1 MANTSHVRTI
11 NPRLGIYF
19 GIFASAFVA
28 IVLTTLILEQLS
40 VSENVLRWVMVAGP
54 VLLYALIGLSSY
66 CASPADFFT
75 AGRRVPPVFSGVVLA
90 VLTVGGTGIVAV
102 TGAIFLIGFD
112 ALCIVI
118 AWSAGLVMM
127 AVLIVPCLRKLG
139 AYTVPGF
146 LGLRFDSRLLRVAS
160 AVMLVLPALFILVA
174 EIKIGALVAG
184 WMLGVPVSTLI
195 PVGVAII
202 AATVILGGMRSATW
216 SGTAKAIGVLLALTV
231 PVTIVAVMMT
241 NMPVPQL
248 SHGPVLKALG
258 KLEKAQGL
266 LIAFVPPF
274 TFDLPGQGFEPII
287 KRLAAPFGSIG
298 RGSFIIAS
306 FVFMAGVAALPALL
320 TRTNTSRGVY
330 EARKSLGWA
339 VVIVGVI
346 ALTLSAIAVFLRYTL
361 MNEIIGIPVDRLP
374 AWFAT
379 LVQAGFAS
387 YDQQVARLALE
398 GVSFKRDAIMLAL
411 PIAVG
416 LPAVFVLLALA
427 GALTAALASA
437 ASRLVTLAAMVSE
450 DIVFAGRPEKISGPV
465 RLVLVRAAIVIVAV
479 VGAWAAS
486 SMPSDPLRLVLW
498 ALALAGSSAFPV
510 LVLAIWWKRINA
522 WGALGGMI
530 AGFSFALMCI
540 LAGYVPLLGIDPEL
554 AGVVAIPLAFAA
566 TMTIS
571 LMTPAPKRAVLE
583 LVRDMRNPGGEAVHD
598 RQARLLRVKKHQ
610 ANRSARED
618 RVVSQPT
625 GRPSS
630 QPTTSQPTPRV

>member
-1 MANTSHVRTI
+1 MANSSHVRMV
-11 NPRLGIYF
+11 NPRLGTYF
-19 GIFASAFVA
+19 GIFASAFAA
-28 IVLTTLILEQLS
+28 IVLIALILEQLNA
-40 VSENVLRWVMVAGP
+40 SEGVLRWVMVAGP
-54 VLLYALIGLSSY
+54 VLLYALIGLSTY
-66 CASPADFFT
+66 CASPAEFFT

-90 VLTVGGTGIVAV
+90 VLTVGGTGIVSV

-146 LGLRFDSRLLRVAS
+146 LSMRFDSRLLGIAS
-160 AVMLVLPALFILVA
+160 AAMLALPAVFILVA

-184 WMLGVPVSTLI
+184 WMLGLPIDTLVPA
-195 PVGVAII
+195 GVALV
-202 AATVILGGMRSATW
+202 AGTVILGGVRSSTW
-216 SGTAKAIGVLLALTV
+216 SGTAKAIGTLVALAV
-231 PVTIVAVMMT
+231 PVTVAAVMMT

-274 TFDLPGQGFEPII
+274 TFDLPGQGFEPIL

-298 RGSFIIAS
+298 RGSFIIACL
-306 FVFMAGVAALPALL
+306 VFMAGVAALPGLL
-320 TRTNTSRGVY
+320 TRVNTARGVY

-339 VVIVGVI
+339 VVVVGVI

-387 YDQQVARLALE
+387 HDSQVSRLALE
-398 GVSFKRDAIMLAL
+398 GVSFKRDSIMLAL

-427 GALTAALASA
+427 AALAAALASA
-437 ASRLVTLAAMVSE
+437 AARIVTLAAMLSE
-450 DIVFAGRPEKISGPV
+450 DIVLAGRPEAVSDRI
-465 RLVLVRAAIVIVAV
+465 RMVLARVAIAIVAIVS
-479 VGAWAAS
+479 AWIAL

-498 ALALAGSSAFPV
+498 ALALAGSAAFPV
-510 LVLAIWWKRINA
+510 LVLAIWWKRLNV
-522 WGALGGMI
+522 WGATAGMT
-530 AGFSFALMCI
+530 AGFAIALLCI
-540 LAGYVPLLGIDPEL
+540 LAGQIPLTGLDPAL
-554 AGVVAIPLAFAA
+554 AGVVAIPVAFGVAF
-566 TMTIS
+566 TVS
-571 LMTPAPKRAVLE
+571 LLTPAPKRVAME

-598 RQARLLRVKKHQ
+598 REVRMLRVKRHQ
-610 ANRSARED
+610 ANRSGRDEA
-618 RVVSQPT
+618 VVSQPVS
-625 GRPSS
+625 RPAS
-630 QPTTSQPTPRV
+630 QPPS